1 MRSLFVPLSFF
12 AAMASDP
19 APPPQDGS
27 CPAGAEHCSQTISED
42 SSDSVLGKLYSIVF
56 NQKKNISSYK
66 DRLSDEVL
74 TERDTTNEY
83 YDLATDFYE
92 YGWGS
97 SFHFAARHQGESL
110 AESIKRHEHF
120 LALKLGLT
128 SGHEVADLGMGVGGP
143 LRTIAKFTG
152 ASLTGVTINDYQV
165 RRAQKLTQQRESQ
178 ESAKRMRYAQGD
190 FTKLVPK
197 VFQPE
202 SLDACY
208 YIESACHISNRTEVF
223 SESVRALKQ
232 GGRLFTFEWVMTDR
246 YDPSNAAH
254 VEIKKGIEYG
264 NGIEDLVSYKVAL
277 AGLEASG
284 FRILEHGDLVD
295 IAEEWYGDANVPW
308 YFDMGRY
315 YAFGSFQ
322 DFRLS
327 QFGQLFLNKVL
338 WFVSKIGLV
347 PQDALET
354 EKMLRHGGMNLVA
367 GGQAK
372 IFTPM
377 YYILAEKI

>member
-1 MRSLFVPLSFF
+1 MCRFLRSLSCIAVVAS
-12 AAMASDP
+12 AAE
-19 APPPQDGS
+19 DGS
-27 CPAGAEHCSQTISED
+27 CPAGAKDCSKTISED
-42 SSDSVLGKLYSIVF
+42 SSDSVLGKLYSIIF
-56 NQKKNISSYK
+56 NQKKNISSYV

-97 SFHFAARHQGESL
+97 SFHFAARHKGESL

-120 LALKLGLT
+120 LALKLGL
-128 SGHEVADLGMGVGGP
+128 SAGQQVADLGMGVGGP
-143 LRTIAKFTG
+143 LRSIAKFTG
-152 ASLTGVTINDYQV
+152 ASVTGVTINDYQV
-165 RRAQKLTQQRESQ
+165 RRAQKLTQQRESA
-178 ESAKRMRYAQGD
+178 ESASRMRYVQGD
-190 FTKLVPK
+190 FTKLVPE

-223 SESVRALKQ
+223 SESVKALKK
-232 GGRLFTFEWVMTDR
+232 GGKLFTFEWVMTDR

-254 VEIKKGIEYG
+254 VEIKKGVEFG
-264 NGIEDLVSYKVAL
+264 NGIEDLVSYKAAL
-277 AGLEASG
+277 ASLEASG

-295 IAEEWYGDANVPW
+295 IAEEWYGESNVPW

-315 YAFGSFQ
+315 YAFGSVGDFQ
-322 DFRLS
+322 LS
-327 QFGQLFLNKVL
+327 QFGQKVLHNLL
-338 WFVSKIGLV
+338 WFVAKIGLV

-354 EKMLRHGGMNLVA
+354 EKMLGHGGRNLVA
-367 GGQAK
+367 GGQTK

-377 YYILAEKI
+377 YYILAEKL